1 MSPEGSIRAERLWK
15 RFRADPRRA
24 KGPGWR
30 DLFVHSRSWS
40 PRGQWRWALRD
51 LSFGVEPG
59 EAVGVVGPN
68 GSGKSTLLK
77 ILTGTMDPTAGRLD
91 VHGRVGALIELQ
103 AGLHP
108 ELSGRENAVA
118 YGALLGL
125 SRKQA
130 KAGLEEVIEFAGV
143 TDAVDRLVK
152 FYSTGMKLRLGF
164 SIASHLDAPVLLV
177 DEVLAVADAGFQ
189 QRSLER
195 LALLRDGGTTVVL
208 VSHDLDAV
216 EALCSRAVR
225 LEGGTVADDGPAPT
239 VLAAYRG
246 QALE

>member
-15 RFRADPRRA
+15 RFRADPRRG
-24 KGPGWR
+24 GPGWR
-30 DLFVHSRSWS
+30 DLFLHSRSWS

-51 LSFGVEPG
+51 LTFSVEPG
-59 EAVGVVGPN
+59 EAVGVVGVN

-91 VHGRVGALIELQ
+91 LHGRVGALIELQ

-125 SRKQA
+125 SRKRAQ
-130 KAGLEEVIEFAGV
+130 AGLDEVIEFAGV
-143 TDAVDRLVK
+143 SNAVDRLVK

-164 SIASHLDAPVLLV
+164 AIASHLDAPVMLV

-195 LALLRDGGTTVVL
+195 LALLRDQGTTVVL
-208 VSHDLDAV
+208 VSHDLHAV
-216 EALCSRAVR
+216 EALCPRAVR
-225 LEGGTVADDGPAPT
+225 VEEGEVVDDGDAPE
-239 VLAAYRG
+239 VLEAYRRAAG
-246 QALE
+246 